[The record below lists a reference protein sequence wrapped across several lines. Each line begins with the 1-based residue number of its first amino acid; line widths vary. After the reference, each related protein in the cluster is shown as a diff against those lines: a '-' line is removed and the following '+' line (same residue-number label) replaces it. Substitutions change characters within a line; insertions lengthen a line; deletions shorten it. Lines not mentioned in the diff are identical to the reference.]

1 MYAIS
6 ICTDF
11 KYKMCSLQIAL
22 ARWEPAHGNFN
33 FRHPWK
39 LYLKIGASARTCAY
53 HIEALNSN
61 ISSNSEVDKI
71 IYIYILTSTVP
82 N

>member
-1 MYAIS
+1 
-6 ICTDF
+6 
-11 KYKMCSLQIAL
+11 MCFSWQANF

-39 LYLKIGASARTCAY
+39 LYLKIGASTRCCAY
-53 HIEALNSN
+53 HMEALNSN
-61 ISSNSEVDKI
+61 ISSKPQVISVVCVYR
-71 IYIYILTSTVP
+71 YIDIC